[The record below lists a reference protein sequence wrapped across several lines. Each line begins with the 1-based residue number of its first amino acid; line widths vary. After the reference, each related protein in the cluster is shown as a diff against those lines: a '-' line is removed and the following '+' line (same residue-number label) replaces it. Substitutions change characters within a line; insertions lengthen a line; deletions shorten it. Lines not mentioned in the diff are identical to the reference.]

1 MTSETNKSNNLYNDS
16 TRNMSISSISSGYTN
31 NTNKNILSSINISS
45 IDLYDVI
52 LDFIPMCLDLD
63 KMLFTDSNGTITP
76 ISDMTHIPK

>member
-1 MTSETNKSNNLYNDS
+1 MTSESNKSNNLYNDS
-16 TRNMSISSISSGYTN
+16 TRNISSISSGYTN
-31 NTNKNILSSINISS
+31 NTNKISS

-63 KMLFTDSNGTITP
+63 KMLFTDSNGTIIP